1 MVYRKLAIPM
11 TKHGNKKIKKL
22 KWKIK
27 IKKFLILI
35 VPTPQNGQT
44 HSSNSLA
51 LANELFECVWPF
63 CGVGA

>member
-44 HSSNSLA
+44 HSNNSLA
-51 LANELFECVWPF
+51 FANELFECVWPF

>member
-35 VPTPQNGQT
+35 VPTPQNGHT
-44 HSSNSLA
+44 HSNNSLA
-51 LANELFECVWPF
+51 FANELFECVWPF